1 MNQFFDSLCLILLLP
16 PSSNAQQQMTQSGSL
31 AKVVNHEFLPS
42 SLSVEDK
49 NDKKRLKEVHTYTE
63 LNDDPRSSLPASF
76 TICSTAA
83 TTLSETNGW
92 AIFFSILTKEKDQL
106 LISCHADQGVTRSG
120 QAVILQKS
128 SKHVSGKPRFS
139 SPTSGREA
147 VWPSTPPLGQFT
159 GWSKEF

>member
-1 MNQFFDSLCLILLLP
+1 MNQFFDFLCLILLLP

-49 NDKKRLKEVHTYTE
+49 NDKKRLKELHTYAE
-63 LNDDPRSSLPASF
+63 LKDDPRSSLPASF

-106 LISCHADQGVTRSG
+106 LLSCHADQGVMMMMMVMMTMM
-120 QAVILQKS
+120 VMTMTMTMTMMMM
-128 SKHVSGKPRFS
+128 PR
-139 SPTSGREA
+139 
-147 VWPSTPPLGQFT
+147 
-159 GWSKEF
+159 